1 MRVHAFD
8 EMSGTVSGGAAAP
21 IRAAYARLKR
31 WLDEAPS
38 DLIDARRSQAELF
51 FRRIGITFAVYGDN
65 EATERLIPFDIIPR
79 VLTKPEWAI
88 IERGLAQRV
97 TALNA
102 FLSDIYGAQECIKA
116 GVIPADLVYRNPHY
130 RLEMMRL
137 RVRRT
142 HVYVHIAGIDVV
154 RVDED
159 TFYVL
164 EDNVRTPSGVSYML
178 ENREV
183 MMRLFPELFTQ
194 PPRRAGR
201 ELSGRAARH
210 LALGRAGAA
219 KPGSDRGAADPRPV
233 QFGVLR
239 ALVPGRQARRRTGRG
254 LRPLRQGRCRLHAHD
269 RRPDAR
275 RRDLPAH
282 RRRLPRPARLPARIP
297 CSACRA

>member
-21 IRAAYARLKR
+21 IRAAYAKLKR

-65 EATERLIPFDIIPR
+65 EASERLIPFCIIPR

-130 RLEMMRL
+130 RLEMLRL
-137 RVRRT
+137 PVPH

-164 EDNVRTPSGVSYML
+164 EDNARTPSGVSYML

-183 MMRLFPELFTQ
+183 MMRLFPELFTHHRVA
-194 PPRRAGR
+194 PIENYPDALLATLRSVAP
-201 ELSGRAARH
+201 AR
-210 LALGRAGAA
+210 
-219 KPGSDRGAADPRPV
+219 GSQDPTV
-233 QFGVLR
+233 VL
-239 ALVPGRQARRRTGRG
+239 LTPGRFNSASTSTRSWPTSSASNWSRPPTSSSRTMSCTCAR
-254 LRPLRQGRCRLHAHD
+254 PK
-269 RRPDAR
+269 AR
-275 RRDLPAH
+275 VA
-282 RRRLPRPARLPARIP
+282 
-297 CSACRA
+297 ST